1 MASTMSVSSSRGCIA
16 KGGTITVTGGLFNTN
31 GGIADFVTE
40 NTDEATKAA
49 YPYVAK

>member
-1 MASTMSVSSSRGCIA
+1 M
-16 KGGTITVTGGLFNTN
+16 FNTN
-31 GGIADFVTE
+31 GGIAADVVA